1 LVELG
6 IAMLHF
12 RGYDSEHEKVT
23 GRRQMSTTAF
33 GLALGL
39 HVAAGSAGLVLG
51 PIAMFSAKRPGL
63 HTRSGSAYYYV
74 FIILFGS
81 SVALAALDLEG
92 AWWLALVGGGSY
104 ALALVGYRA
113 AKRRQPGWLVS
124 HVSGM
129 AGSYI
134 SMVTALL
141 VVNVNAISGV
151 SSFSRVLAWMAPT
164 VIGTP
169 IITWINFQIAAG
181 RRPKAWRRQI
191 PTVA

>member
-1 LVELG
+1 
-6 IAMLHF
+6 
-12 RGYDSEHEKVT
+12 
-23 GRRQMSTTAF
+23 MSTTAF

-51 PIAMFSAKRPGL
+51 PIAMFAAKRPGL
-63 HTRSGSAYYYV
+63 HTRSGAAYYYV

-81 SVALAALDLEG
+81 SVALAVLDMKQ

-104 ALALVGYRA
+104 ALALVGYRS
-113 AKRRQPGWLVS
+113 AKHRRPRWLIG

-141 VVNVNAISGV
+141 VVNLNAMSGA
-151 SSFSRVLAWMAPT
+151 SSFSRVLAWIVPT
-164 VIGTP
+164 AIGIP

-181 RRPKAWRRQI
+181 RRPKAWRGQI
-191 PTVA
+191 SRTV